1 MSLLDKPDVVTVG
14 DFADGH
20 DIMLWNPALTTR
32 RWRGLVTRAF
42 FMSLFSTRSVA
53 GLLIPALVLGT
64 GAAETLGGAL
74 AVVGAIVLLLSGLC
88 DAGVTAACLATDHQH
103 RHRCL
108 LERSP
113 GEFFLRTADFL
124 HLGPAAHRTA
134 GLLIDLTGE
143 LHATATRDWIDPEL
157 PGRAHQAAWD
167 ALTRLIRTAPARRH
181 AARLVAMPGEADLAA
196 TTATAIAEFDGLLGE
211 LLFHLQGCVT
221 LTREWEAKLRHAE
234 LVQRTS
240 DVQAGLQAASIGPM
254 VEVAEE
260 LPMAVFAHVTAA
272 RDLTGAGRF
281 PWELPAAEPVP

>member
-1 MSLLDKPDVVTVG
+1 MSLLEKPDAVTVG

-20 DIMLWNPALTTR
+20 DVMLWNPALTTR
-32 RWRGLVTRAF
+32 RWRGLVKRAF
-42 FMSLFSTRSVA
+42 FTRFFSTRSVA
-53 GLLIPALVLGT
+53 GLLILALVVGT

-74 AVVGAIVLLLSGLC
+74 AVVCAIALLLGGLC
-88 DAGVTAACLATDHQH
+88 DAGITAAFLATDHQH
-103 RHRCL
+103 GHHCL
-108 LERSP
+108 LERCP

-124 HLGPAAHRTA
+124 HLGPAAYRTA

-143 LHATATRDWIDPEL
+143 LHATATRDWIDPGL
-157 PGRAHQAAWD
+157 PGRAHQAVWD
-167 ALTRLIRTAPARRH
+167 ALTRLIGTAPARRH
-181 AARLVAMPGEADLAA
+181 AARLVAMPSEAELAA

-234 LVQRTS
+234 LVERTS
-240 DVQAGLQAASIGPM
+240 AVEAELHAASIGLM

-260 LPMAVFAHVTAA
+260 LPKAVFAYVTAA